1 MTSLNN
7 KYKPKKT
14 GDQCPPPRFAGKYG
28 GKIDYRNATAWR
40 PDSGHHPRTTETPA
54 SLNAADTPGTYAAKQ
69 TPDRYTGTACI
80 GIATLHKSN
89 AVPIFNSQAAIDAAT
104 MRRN

>member
-1 MTSLNN
+1 MN
-7 KYKPKKT
+7 YKPKKT
-14 GDQCPPPRFAGKYG
+14 RDQCPPPRFAGKYG
-28 GKIDYRNATAWR
+28 GKIDYKNAKPWG
-40 PDSGHHPRTTETPA
+40 SETRVHLRLDISDTPPA
-54 SLNAADTPGTYAAKQ
+54 SLNAADTTGSFAPKHDPQ
-69 TPDRYTGTACI
+69 KYTGTQCI